1 MKITK
6 DNYFSPEAQME
17 YMGVSQ
23 FKAFEAC
30 EAAALAEIKGEWIR
44 PKTTALLV
52 GSYVDAH
59 FEGSLDLFKAKN
71 PEIFTKTGTL
81 KAEYKKAEEIIN
93 RIESDAA
100 FMEMLDGEK
109 QVILTG
115 EIEGIP
121 VKIKIDVLHSDKIV
135 DLKIMKDFAP
145 VWKDGER
152 QPWFSAWG
160 YDLQGAVYQAI
171 EGNNKPFILAAATKE
186 TYTDIQGIQ
195 IPQEF
200 LNERLNYFKGM
211 VQHYDDIKKGLVVP
225 TRCGHC
231 DYCKATKNFEV
242 IDARNYIYEME

>member
-52 GSYVDAH
+52 GSYVDAR

-121 VKIKIDVLHSDKIV
+121 IKIKIDVLHSDKIV

-152 QPWFSAWG
+152 LPWFSAWG

-186 TYTDIQGIQ
+186 TYTDVQGIQ

-211 VQHYDDIKKGLVVP
+211 VQHYDEIKKGLVVP
-225 TRCGHC
+225 ARCGHC